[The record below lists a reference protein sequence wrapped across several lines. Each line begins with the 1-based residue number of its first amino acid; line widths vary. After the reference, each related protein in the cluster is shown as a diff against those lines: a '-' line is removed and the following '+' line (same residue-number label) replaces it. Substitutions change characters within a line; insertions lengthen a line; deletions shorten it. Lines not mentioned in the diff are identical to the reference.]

1 MGIRAGAMEGMG
13 MNADFWEG
21 KKVFL
26 TGNTGFKG
34 SWLSLWLLAMGA
46 QVSGY
51 ALEPPGQHDLFNL
64 CGLNGMMS
72 TCSNDIADLNL
83 LQQTMQAA
91 EPEIVFHLA
100 AQPLVRVSYQ
110 EPVQTYRTNVLGTA
124 HFLEAVRHCR
134 SVKAV
139 VNVTTDKCY
148 ENQEWF
154 WGYREN
160 EPLGGYDP
168 YSSSKAC
175 AELVTAAYR
184 SSYFPPSNY
193 PEHGVAIATARAGN
207 VIGGGDW
214 AEERL
219 VPDIMRALL
228 AAQPII
234 IRSPQSIRPWQH
246 VLEPLSGYLVLAE
259 KLYQE
264 GPEYG
269 EAWNFGPAD
278 QDSRTVEWIV
288 NYLCQLW
295 GNGATYTVDSQK
307 QPHEARFLKLDC
319 SKAQSRLEWRPR
331 WNLETAL
338 QKTVDW
344 LKEFLNKG
352 DIKQVCLQ
360 QIEEYVKAQK

>member
-1 MGIRAGAMEGMG
+1 VEFRAGAVEDLG
-13 MNADFWEG
+13 MNRSFWDG
-21 KKVFL
+21 KKVFM

-34 SWLSLWLLAMGA
+34 SWMSLWLLSMGA

-51 ALEPPGQHDLFNL
+51 ALEPCGEQYLFNL
-64 CGLNGMMS
+64 CGLSRMMP
-72 TCSNDIADLNL
+72 TCFGDVANLNL
-83 LQQTMQAA
+83 LQKAMREAQ
-91 EPEIVFHLA
+91 PEIVFHLA

-110 EPVQTYRTNVLGTA
+110 EPVSTYQTNVMGTA
-124 HFLEAVRHCR
+124 HLLEAIRHCR
-134 SVKAV
+134 SVRAV
-139 VNVTTDKCY
+139 IIVTSDKCY
-148 ENQEWF
+148 DNQEWL

-184 SSYFPPSNY
+184 SSFFPSRDY
-193 PEHGVAIATARAGN
+193 SQHGVAVATARAGN

-214 AEERL
+214 AEGRL
-219 VPDIMRALL
+219 LPDIMRSFL
-228 AAQPII
+228 AAQPIV
-234 IRSPQSIRPWQH
+234 IRNPKSIRPWQH

-264 GPEYG
+264 GPTDG
-269 EAWNFGPAD
+269 EAWNFGPTD

-288 NYLCQLW
+288 NYLCRLW
-295 GNGATYTVDSQK
+295 GAGATYTVDSQK

-319 SKAQSRLEWRPR
+319 SKAQTRLEWRPR

-338 QKTVDW
+338 GKTVEW
-344 LKEFLNKG
+344 LKEYQNKK
-352 DIKQVCLQ
+352 DIKEVCLR
-360 QIEEYVKAQK
+360 QIQEYEQ